1 MSLPSAH
8 PDSATRRVGR
18 YEVRRELGRGTMG
31 VVYEAWDPQLSRRI
45 ALKTLHLGFPASEE
59 TQEEFQQRFLVEA
72 RAAARLQHP
81 GIVVVHDVGRDDDQ
95 GLPFMALEYLEG
107 RTLGEL
113 IRERGALP
121 WAEAVPLVR
130 RVAEALAHA
139 HEHGVVHRDVKP
151 ANIMVLPDGTPK
163 IMDFGIAKIE
173 TARLKLTVAGQ
184 SVGTPLYMSPEQ
196 ALGQPSD
203 ARSDVF
209 SLGAILYT
217 LLTGQLAFA
226 ADNIPRIVAR
236 VVHDE
241 PPPPSSLVP
250 GLPPGLD
257 QVVARAM
264 AKSPAAR
271 LPGASQLAEDLL
283 DVEEGRAPRHSTLPP
298 ANGAEAQATRVS
310 GGVDEALLELLETVA
325 PAPAVAAAPSLEQL
339 LPPTPPPAP
348 PPVPGPRPTAGPR
361 GGRPSRSLLLGG
373 GALLAAVAL
382 GLLFAPRQP
391 VAVRVSPAPE
401 ERRPL
406 GESAPA
412 RPVEAAPEPAA
423 PEPEASGP
431 AELLL
436 DFEHPLKNGR
446 LKVWIDDQ
454 LVAEEA
460 LEGLVTRKLAGLKF
474 RSGGL
479 EQTFE
484 VQPGRRTVTV
494 EVAWDDE
501 FRRESLSGTL
511 KPGARR
517 RLEARLGRLRKGLS
531 LDWR

>member
-45 ALKTLHLGFPASEE
+45 ALKTLHLGFPASQE

-81 GIVVVHDVGRDDDQ
+81 GIVVVHDVGRDEQ
-95 GLPFMALEYLEG
+95 GGVPFMALEFLEG

-113 IRERGALP
+113 IRERGAFP
-121 WAEAVPLVR
+121 WEEAARLVR

-209 SLGAILYT
+209 SLGTILYT

-226 ADNIPRIVAR
+226 ADNVPRIVAR

-257 QVVARAM
+257 LVVARAM
-264 AKSPAAR
+264 AKSPDAR
-271 LPGASQLAEDLL
+271 LAGAGQLAEDLL
-283 DVEEGRAPRHSTLPP
+283 DVEQGRAPRHSTLPP
-298 ANGAEAQATRVS
+298 AQAEAQATRVS
-310 GGVDEALLELLETVA
+310 GDIDQDLLELLGSA
-325 PAPAVAAAPSLEQL
+325 PPAAAPAEGPTLEVL
-339 LPPTPPPAP
+339 LPPTPPPAAP
-348 PPVPGPRPTAGPR
+348 AVSGPRPAAAPR
-361 GGRPSRSLLLGG
+361 GGRPTRAIVAGG
-373 GALLAAVAL
+373 VALLALVAL
-382 GLLFAPRQP
+382 GLLLAPRPP
-391 VAVRVSPAPE
+391 VAVRITPPSAE
-401 ERRPL
+401 ERRPG

-412 RPVEAAPEPAA
+412 RPAEATPEPSP

-431 AELLL
+431 AELVL
-436 DFEHPLKNGR
+436 DFEHPLRSGR

-460 LEGLVTRKLAGLKF
+460 LEAHVTKKLAGIKF

-494 EVAWDDE
+494 EVSWDDE
-501 FRRESLSGTL
+501 VRRESLTGVL

-517 RLEARLGRLRKGLS
+517 RLEASIGRLRKGLS